1 MAERIIGISLLG
13 CGVVGSGVARI
24 LAEQRD
30 LIARR
35 TGLTFDLRH
44 VVVRDPVKARA
55 TFGKLPLH
63 TDARAAIEDP
73 QVQIIVELIGGTGEA
88 GELVRKALSLGKPVV
103 TANKSLLA
111 AHGRELFALAKKH
124 ASAISFEASCGGGI
138 PIIQALTHGLIA
150 NEISALVGIVNGTC
164 NVILTR
170 MTVNGWTYKEALA
183 EAQRLGYAEA
193 DPTMDVSGRDT
204 AQKLAILASLAFNAN
219 VAEADIHI
227 EGIDT
232 LDPLDIRF
240 AKELGY
246 VIKLLAIAERG
257 EGSGVRVQ
265 GSANAGTER
274 GTERGTGALIAPLGT
289 ERGTGALSSSLIP
302 QPRTLNPISLRVHP
316 TLVHKQDVLADV
328 SGSFNAISVYGHAL
342 GHCLFYGRGAGQMP
356 TASAVVSDLIQTA
369 LGTAGLAFQQLQ
381 IFTDATPAANILPFE
396 ELQSRYYLRVL
407 AKDQPGVMARVAA
420 VLGKYEVS
428 ISAILQHESGENNH
442 VPIVITTHMAKE
454 GALQRAIKEINS
466 LPVIQPP
473 AACLRI
479 IDQPKES
486 AAIQ

>member
-1 MAERIIGISLLG
+1 MAERTIGIALLG
-13 CGVVGSGVARI
+13 CGVVGGGVVRI
-24 LAEQRD
+24 LSEQRD

-35 TGLTFDLRH
+35 TGLVFDVRH
-44 VVVRDPVKARA
+44 VVVRDAGKARA
-55 TFGKLPLH
+55 AGNLPLH
-63 TDARAAIEDP
+63 ADAYAAIDDP
-73 QVQIIVELIGGTGEA
+73 QVQVVVELIGGTTVA
-88 GELVRKALSLGKPVV
+88 AELVHRALAQGKPVV
-103 TANKSLLA
+103 TANKSMLA
-111 AHGRELFALAKKH
+111 AKGRELFALAKKH
-124 ASAISFEASCGGGI
+124 NTAISFEASCGGGI
-138 PIIQALTHGLIA
+138 PIIQALTHGLVA

-170 MTVNGWTYKEALA
+170 MTHNGWTYKEALA

-204 AQKLAILASLAFNAN
+204 AQKLAILASLAFGAN
-219 VAEADIHI
+219 VSEADIHI

-232 LDPLDIRF
+232 LDPQDIRF

-246 VIKLLAIAERG
+246 VIKLLAIAERA
-257 EGSGVRVQ
+257 EGSG
-265 GSANAGTER
+265 ANNA
-274 GTERGTGALIAPLGT
+274 AL
-289 ERGTGALSSSLIP
+289 
-302 QPRTLNPISLRVHP
+302 SLRVHP
-316 TLVHKQDVLADV
+316 TLVHRQDVLADV

-369 LGTAGLAFQQLQ
+369 LGTAALAFKQLQ
-381 IFTDATPAANILPFE
+381 IFTDATPAANVLPFA

-428 ISAILQHESGENNH
+428 ISAILQHESAQDNH
-442 VPIVITTHMAKE
+442 VPIVITTHLAKE
-454 GALQRAIKEINS
+454 GALQLAIQEINS
-466 LPVIQPP
+466 LPVIQGP

-486 AAIQ
+486 AASR

>member
-1 MAERIIGISLLG
+1 MAQRSIGIALLG
-13 CGVVGSGVARI
+13 CGIVGSGVARI
-24 LAEQRD
+24 LSEQRD

-35 TGLTFDLRH
+35 TGLTFDVRH
-44 VVVRDPVKARA
+44 VVVRDA
-55 TFGKLPLH
+55 GKQRGVQNLPYS
-63 TDARAAIEDP
+63 TDPHAAIDDP
-73 QVQIIVELIGGTGEA
+73 HVQIVVELIGGTTVA
-88 GELVRKALSLGKPVV
+88 GELVQRALAKGKPVV

-111 AHGRELFALAKKH
+111 ARGRELFSLAKKH
-124 ASAISFEASCGGGI
+124 ETAISFEASCGGGI
-138 PIIQALTHGLIA
+138 PIIQALSHGLIA

-170 MTVNGWTYKEALA
+170 MTKNGWSYQQALA
-183 EAQRLGYAEA
+183 EAQRCGFAEA

-219 VAEADIHI
+219 VAESDIHI
-227 EGIDT
+227 EGIDK
-232 LDPLDIRF
+232 LDPQDIRF
-240 AKELGY
+240 ATELGY
-246 VIKLLAIAERG
+246 VIKLLAIAERT
-257 EGSGVRVQ
+257 
-265 GSANAGTER
+265 A
-274 GTERGTGALIAPLGT
+274 TGA
-289 ERGTGALSSSLIP
+289 
-302 QPRTLNPISLRVHP
+302 ISLRVHP
-316 TLVHKQDVLADV
+316 TLVHQADVLADV

-356 TASAVVSDLIQTA
+356 TASAVVSDIIHTA
-369 LGTAGLAFQQLQ
+369 MGTAALAFRQLQ
-381 IFTDATPAANILPFE
+381 IFPDATPPARILPFE

-407 AKDQPGVMARVAA
+407 AMDQPGVMARVAA
-420 VLGKYEVS
+420 VLGKYQVS
-428 ISAILQHESGENNH
+428 ISAILQHESAENNH

-454 GALQRAIKEINS
+454 GALQRAIAEINS

>member
-13 CGVVGSGVARI
+13 CGIVGSGVARI

-35 TGLTFDLRH
+35 TGLTFDIKH
-44 VVVRDPVKARA
+44 VVVRDPAKSRTTV
-55 TFGKLPLH
+55 GKLPVH

-73 QVQIIVELIGGTGEA
+73 QVQIVVELIGGTGPA

-164 NVILTR
+164 NVIMTR

-246 VIKLLAIAERG
+246 VIKLLAIAERATG
-257 EGSGVRVQ
+257 DASGD
-265 GSANAGTER
+265 A
-274 GTERGTGALIAPLGT
+274 
-289 ERGTGALSSSLIP
+289 
-302 QPRTLNPISLRVHP
+302 PISLRVHP

-369 LGTAGLAFQQLQ
+369 LGTAALAFKQLQ

-454 GALQRAIKEINS
+454 GALQRAIKEINI

-486 AAIQ
+486 SAIQ